1 MIMDGLCIIIG
12 YDIIYYIVVVY
23 LYIVFFYWFK
33 IKGWLLLLNCLY
45 LWDGYVFFF
54 KINVILN

>member
-54 KINVILN
+54 